1 MKKYI
6 SIKEKELTYK
16 QRQELP
22 DSAFVFPDERKYPID
37 SENRAR
43 NALARVAQY
52 GTSGEQAKVKAA
64 VKKKYPDIE
73 ISED

>member
-43 NALARVAQY
+43 NALTRVTQY